1 MSQLKLI
8 ANDESAEDLCEL
20 IKALHT
26 EMVEMRAE
34 MQRGFDVLLAVKTDD
49 TETLRKMI
57 VSAPAAVVPFEDE
70 TVPAAEPV
78 PALAYCPCCES
89 KEAHTEAQVEELF
102 GYRTME
108 DGKVRVQSWCRECR
122 GLEAKTNPRK
132 KPTYWSKICP
142 IAQAHN
148 AAVMTSRKKLK
159 KLKAKLETHLSPSE
173 RAETESR
180 LLAERQIE
188 SKHKGLYNARIA
200 ELGYV
205 HPNKAKRA
213 AAKASK

>member
-1 MSQLKLI
+1 MRPIPLFE
-8 ANDESAEDLCEL
+8 DESAEDLCEL

-57 VSAPAAVVPFEDE
+57 VSAPPAVVPFEDE
-70 TVPAAEPV
+70 TAPVVEPL
-78 PALAYCPCCES
+78 PALAFCPCCEK
-89 KEAHTEAQVEELF
+89 KEAHTTEQVEELF

-122 GLEAKTNPRK
+122 GLEGKTNPRK
-132 KPTYWSKICP
+132 KPTYWSKMCP
-142 IAQAHN
+142 IAQGHN
-148 AAVMTSRKKLK
+148 AAVLTCRKKLK
-159 KLKAKLETHLSPSE
+159 KLKAKLATHLSPSE

-180 LLAERQIE
+180 IVAEQQIL
-188 SKHKGLYNARIA
+188 SKQKSAYNNRIA

-213 AAKASK
+213 AAKATK

>member
-57 VSAPAAVVPFEDE
+57 VSAPPAVVPFEDE
-70 TVPAAEPV
+70 TAPVVEPLPV
-78 PALAYCPCCES
+78 LASCPCCES
-89 KEAHTEAQVEELF
+89 KEAHTEEQVEELF

-122 GLEAKTNPRK
+122 GLEGKTSPRRKRAKAVA
-132 KPTYWSKICP
+132 WSKMD
-142 IAQAHN
+142 AQACAFAKAYTQTRN
-148 AAVMTSRKKLK
+148 EMLEYEA
-159 KLKAKLETHLSPSE
+159 KAKNEAHSPAV
-173 RAETESR
+173 RAQYQAKADAKRKEQ
-180 LLAERQIE
+180 A
-188 SKHKGLYNARIA
+188 KHKSEYNKRVAVLQAGLT
-200 ELGYV
+200 
-205 HPNKAKRA
+205 K
-213 AAKASK
+213 

>member
-34 MQRGFDVLLAVKTDD
+34 LQRGFDVLLAVKGDD
-49 TETLRKMI
+49 TEALRAMI

-70 TVPAAEPV
+70 AAPV
-78 PALAYCPCCES
+78 
-89 KEAHTEAQVEELF
+89 V
-102 GYRTME
+102 
-108 DGKVRVQSWCRECR
+108 
-122 GLEAKTNPRK
+122 KTNPRK
-132 KPTYWSKICP
+132 KPTYWSKMCP

-180 LLAERQIE
+180 LLAEQQIE
-188 SKHKGLYNARIA
+188 SKHKGLYNTRIA

-213 AAKASK
+213 AAKATK